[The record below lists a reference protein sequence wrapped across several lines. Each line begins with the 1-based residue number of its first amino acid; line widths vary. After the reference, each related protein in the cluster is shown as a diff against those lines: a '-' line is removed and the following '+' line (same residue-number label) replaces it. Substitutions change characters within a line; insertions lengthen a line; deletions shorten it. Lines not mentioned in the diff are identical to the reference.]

1 MKLFVILG
9 SDTAFVSQT
18 VLEGVIETVCSIGHA
33 VLVPRDCIWIE
44 FDSLLRNERRRGGV

>member
-33 VLVPRDCIWIE
+33 VRVPRDCIWIE